1 MKKNEFIENIFN
13 SSNGIKKVIPNDT
26 LFYKIQSKIDKENNT
41 SVNLLFKIAASVA
54 VLITLNIYSLTN
66 SNKNENI
73 DDIASIENTITYNN
87 QLY

>member
-1 MKKNEFIENIFN
+1 MKKNQFVENIFN

-54 VLITLNIYSLTN
+54 ILITLNIYSLTN

>member
-26 LFYKIQSKIDKENNT
+26 LFYKIQSKIDKENNA

>member
-1 MKKNEFIENIFN
+1 MKKNQFVENIFN

-26 LFYKIQSKIDKENNT
+26 LFYKIKSKIDKENNT

-73 DDIASIENTITYNN
+73 DDITSIENTITYNN

>member
-26 LFYKIQSKIDKENNT
+26 LFYKIQSKIDKDNNT

-66 SNKNENI
+66 SNKNEKI

>member
-66 SNKNENI
+66 SNKNEKI

>member
-1 MKKNEFIENIFN
+1 MKKNQFVENIFN

-73 DDIASIENTITYNN
+73 DDITSIENTITYNN

>member
-41 SVNLLFKIAASVA
+41 SVNLLFKIAASVT

-66 SNKNENI
+66 SNKNEKI